1 MKKVIFIVL
10 SILICS
16 LGGLVG
22 LLMGVALW
30 KGAIISFVGCLIL
43 TVADILTEYFK
54 IKIDDYRKANTKE
67 V

>member
-1 MKKVIFIVL
+1 MKKIVFIVL

-22 LLMGVALW
+22 LLMGVPLW

-43 TVADILTEYFK
+43 TIADILTEYFK
-54 IKIDDYRKANTKE
+54 IKIDDCNKANTKK

>member
-22 LLMGVALW
+22 LFMDVPLW
-30 KGAIISFVGCLIL
+30 KGAIISFLGSLIL
-43 TVADILTEYFK
+43 TIADILTEYFK
-54 IKIDDYRKANTKE
+54 IKIDDYHKANTKK

>member
-43 TVADILTEYFK
+43 TIADILTEYFK
-54 IKIDDYRKANTKE
+54 IKIDDYHKANPKK

>member
-22 LLMGVALW
+22 LLMGVPLW
-30 KGAIISFVGCLIL
+30 KGAIISFVGSLIL
-43 TVADILTEYFK
+43 TIADILTEYFK
-54 IKIDDYRKANTKE
+54 IKIDDYNKANTKK